1 MHAQIL
7 NDMETAKLRIVFY
20 LLTIALL
27 VQTSIWENLELNDTY
42 LQIPEHILFGYN
54 NVQHS
59 TEQKKTNPKYN
70 YFTYSDSTCRTI
82 AVDTANNRFVIP
94 ILDQKSGFYGK
105 ALQASGVSATVRKAK
120 KHRARKP
127 RTYPKPVIDTTPDFS
142 YLQFCDT
149 LQLSASQKTD
159 SLLQNAK
166 QYFGIP
172 YKWGG
177 NSLKGFDCM
186 WFTVRIF
193 KDIGYKLPASL
204 RRIAR
209 LGKHIEKN
217 ELRKGDVIFFKGRN
231 RRSPRIGHAGTVYE
245 VKNGEVYFVHASS
258 VRGISI
264 GRLNSNYYKKR
275 FITARRLI
283 F

>member
-1 MHAQIL
+1 
-7 NDMETAKLRIVFY
+7 METAKPRIVFY

-27 VQTSIWENLELNDTY
+27 VQTSIWDNIELNNDY
-42 LQIPEHILFGYN
+42 LQIPAHILYGFDN
-54 NVQHS
+54 AHDHNLC
-59 TEQKKTNPKYN
+59 EITNPSYN
-70 YFTYSDSTCRTI
+70 YFTYSDSTSQALQI
-82 AVDTANNRFVIP
+82 DTTNGRFVIP
-94 ILDQKSGFYGK
+94 ILDQNSGFYGK
-105 ALQASGVSATVRKAK
+105 ALQASGNGATVK
-120 KHRARKP
+120 KKKKRRNYKR
-127 RTYPKPVIDTTPDFS
+127 RTYTKPVIDTTPDFS
-142 YLQFCDT
+142 YLQQSDS
-149 LQLSASQKTD
+149 LALSAPEKID
-159 SLLQNAK
+159 SLLQNSR

-177 NSLKGFDCM
+177 NSLKGFDCL

-193 KDIGYKLPASL
+193 RDIGYRLPASL

-209 LGKHIEKN
+209 LGKHVKKD

-231 RRSPRIGHAGTVYE
+231 WRSPRIGHAGTVYE
-245 VKNGEVYFVHASS
+245 VKNGDVYFVHASS